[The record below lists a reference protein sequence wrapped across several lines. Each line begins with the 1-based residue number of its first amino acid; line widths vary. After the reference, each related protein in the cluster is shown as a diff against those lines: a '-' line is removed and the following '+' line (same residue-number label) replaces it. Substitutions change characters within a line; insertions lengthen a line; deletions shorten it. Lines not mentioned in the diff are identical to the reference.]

1 MASALL
7 DLAPLAPP
15 LVYVIDGQDR
25 IQAVNDAYVADV
37 GGAGGDA
44 QHVRQRLIGQVIWH
58 VLPGVAEWYG
68 PLVRRARA
76 EQRTVCFPFRCDTP
90 DLRRL
95 MRMRIRPEPG
105 GAISFESAVVRVQP
119 RPHVPL
125 VTATG
130 DPGVPVVSMCS
141 WCKRVDAAGDWL
153 EVEDAMERL
162 GADSNRLPS
171 VSHGICPRC
180 LDELAALAHS
190 PDATLSIGLPAIT

>member
-7 DLAPLAPP
+7 DLEPLVPP
-15 LVYVIDGQDR
+15 LTYVIDGEDR

-37 GGAGGDA
+37 GGEPD
-44 QHVRQRLIGQVIWH
+44 HVRQRLVGQVIWH

-95 MRMRIRPEPG
+95 MRMRISPEPG

-125 VTATG
+125 LAGTA
-130 DPGVPVVSMCS
+130 DPGVHVVTMCS
-141 WCKRVDAAGDWL
+141 WCKRVDADGDWL

-162 GADSNRLPS
+162 GADTDSLPS